1 MVHGFISRAL
11 LRAASSEQFSATVL
25 HHMVQT
31 AKPRSLPDEDY
42 DTLIFLKIYREIT
55 SFKCDAEKLVLVQH
69 SLHRNATQLGGVNLQ
84 YFAFYYECNSQYY
97 QQSYRQASVWF
108 RGVSIRCVV
117 S

>member
-1 MVHGFISRAL
+1 MDSFQEHSCVQ
-11 LRAASSEQFSATVL
+11 RAASSSLLQCYT
-25 HHMVQT
+25 MVQT